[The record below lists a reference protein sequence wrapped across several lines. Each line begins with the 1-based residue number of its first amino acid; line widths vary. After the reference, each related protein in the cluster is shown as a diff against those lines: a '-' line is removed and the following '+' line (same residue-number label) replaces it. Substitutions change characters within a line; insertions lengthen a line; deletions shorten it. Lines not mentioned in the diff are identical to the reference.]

1 MKISI
6 ALLFVLSVAGVGC
19 GPAIS
24 APPVPSGRPAAQ
36 PVETQAARPTSNAG
50 ASWPLSRGDELAT
63 GVAKTTLPARPQV
76 LWKFSTGKNSVE
88 ATPAIVDGIVYIGD
102 MQEKLYA
109 LKLDTPET
117 GGEKLWDFPGELG
130 FPGSPAVR
138 DGKVYCGDGDG
149 VFYCLQASDAKV
161 IWKQATE
168 AEIVAGANFWKDK
181 VLVGSQDSRLYCF
194 DAKTG
199 ELAWKLQIE
208 NQIRTFS
215 TIVDDKCFVMQCDGK
230 LHVVDLNKGE
240 IIASVPIDQANQFS
254 SPAVLGERLYFG
266 TEEGAVMC
274 INWKKP
280 EIAWTVAEKTGE
292 AFRSS
297 PAVAEGI
304 VAIGTRGRRV
314 NALDPKDGSELWS
327 FPTKNKVDASPVI
340 VGDRVLAASTDGR
353 IYLIDRKTGKE
364 TWQYQCQGGINA
376 GAAVADN
383 RFVVGTD
390 RGLIYCFGMPEGVD
404 DPMKTNLR

>member
-1 MKISI
+1 MKVSI
-6 ALLFVLSVAGVGC
+6 ALLCVLSITGAGC
-19 GPAIS
+19 GPAIA
-24 APPVPSGRPAAQ
+24 APPVP
-36 PVETQAARPTSNAG
+36 AARPASNA
-50 ASWPLSRGDELAT
+50 ATSWPLARGDELAT
-63 GVAKTTLPARPQV
+63 GVAQSGLPAKPQV
-76 LWKFSTGKNSVE
+76 LWKFSANKNSVE
-88 ATPAIVDGIVYIGD
+88 ATPAIVDGVVYVGD

-109 LKLDTPET
+109 LKLSTPET
-117 GGEKLWDFPGELG
+117 EGHKLWDFPGELG
-130 FPGSPAVR
+130 FPGAPAVR
-138 DGKVYCGDGDG
+138 DGMVYCGDGDG

-161 IWKQATE
+161 IWKQPTE

-199 ELAWKLQIE
+199 DIAWKLQIE

-240 IIASVPIDQANQFS
+240 IVSSVPIDQANTTS
-254 SPAVLGERLYFG
+254 TPAVLGDHLYFG
-266 TEEGAVMC
+266 TEEGAVVC

-280 EIAWTVAEKTGE
+280 EIAWKIEEKSGE

-297 PAVAEGI
+297 PAVADGI
-304 VAIGTRGRRV
+304 VVIGTRGRRV

-340 VGDRVLAASTDGR
+340 VGDRVLVGATDGR

-390 RGLIYCFGMPEGVD
+390 RGLIYCFGLPEGVD
-404 DPMKTNLR
+404 EPMLKVKPLER

>member
-1 MKISI
+1 MFLITFLI
-6 ALLFVLSVAGVGC
+6 VAGVAC
-19 GPAIS
+19 APVAS
-24 APPVPSGRPAAQ
+24 APPVPSAAA
-36 PVETQAARPTSNAG
+36 PKSGVKETSDAAT
-50 ASWPLSRGDELAT
+50 SWPLARGDELAT
-63 GVAKTTLPARPQV
+63 GVAKCGLPAKPQV
-76 LWKFSTGKNSVE
+76 LWKFSADKNSVE
-88 ATPAIVDGIVYIGD
+88 ATPAIVDGVVYVGD

-109 LKLDTPET
+109 LKLDTPNKD
-117 GGEKLWDFPGELG
+117 GEKIWDFPGELG
-130 FPGSPAVR
+130 FPGAPAVR
-138 DGKVYCGDGDG
+138 DGNVYCGDGDG
-149 VFYCLQASDAKV
+149 VFYCLQASNAKV
-161 IWKQATE
+161 IWKQPTE

-199 ELAWKLQIE
+199 DLAWKLQIE
-208 NQIRTFS
+208 NQIRSFS
-215 TIVDDKCFVMQCDGK
+215 TIVDDRCFVMQCDGK

-240 IIASVPIDQANQFS
+240 ITASLPIEQANQFS
-254 SPAVLGERLYFG
+254 SPAVLGDHLYFG
-266 TEEGAVMC
+266 TEEGSVMC
-274 INWKKP
+274 LNWKKP
-280 EIAWTVAEKTGE
+280 EIVWSIEDKSGE
-292 AFRSS
+292 AYRSS

-304 VAIGTRGRRV
+304 VVIGTRGRRV

-340 VGDRVLAASTDGR
+340 VGDRVLVGASDGR

-364 TWQYQCQGGINA
+364 TWHYQCQGGING

-404 DPMKTNLR
+404 DPMKKPERR

>member
-1 MKISI
+1 MGILILRLLVLI
-6 ALLFVLSVAGVGC
+6 AAVGC
-19 GPAIS
+19 APVAS
-24 APPVPSGRPAAQ
+24 APPAATPAAATKTPAQ
-36 PVETQAARPTSNAG
+36 PTSG
-50 ASWPLSRGDELAT
+50 GTSWPLSRGDELAT
-63 GVAKTTLPARPQV
+63 GVAKSGLPAKPQV
-76 LWKFSTGKNSVE
+76 LWKYSTGKNSVE
-88 ATPAIVDGIVYIGD
+88 ATPAVVDGVVYIGD

-117 GGEKLWDFPGELG
+117 GGHKLWDFPGELG

-138 DGKVYCGDGDG
+138 DGKVYCGDGEG
-149 VFYCLQASDAKV
+149 IFYCLQASDAKV

-199 ELAWKLQIE
+199 EIAWKLQIE

-240 IIASVPIDQANQFS
+240 IVSSVPVEQANTTS
-254 SPAVLGERLYFG
+254 TPAVLGDHLYFG
-266 TEEGAVMC
+266 TEDGAVMC
-274 INWKKP
+274 INWKTP
-280 EIAWTVAEKTGE
+280 EIAWSIEEKSGD

-304 VAIGTRGRRV
+304 VVIGTRGRRV

-340 VGDRVLAASTDGR
+340 VGDRVLVGAADGR

-390 RGLIYCFGMPEGVD
+390 RGLIYCFGMPDGVD
-404 DPMKTNLR
+404 GPTANSPR

>member
-1 MKISI
+1 MRISI
-6 ALLFVLSVAGVGC
+6 PLLFLLSIVAAAC
-19 GPAIS
+19 SS
-24 APPVPSGRPAAQ
+24 ALSDD
-36 PVETQAARPTSNAG
+36 AG
-50 ASWPLSRGDELAT
+50 KSWPLSRGDELAT
-63 GVAKTTLPARPQV
+63 GVSQTTLPAKPRV
-76 LWKFSTGKNSVE
+76 LWKYSTDKNSVE
-88 ATPAIVDGIVYIGD
+88 TTPAIVDGVVYIGD
-102 MQEKLYA
+102 MQAKLYA
-109 LKLDTPET
+109 LKLDTQQP

-138 DGKVYCGDGDG
+138 DGRVYCGDGDG
-149 VFYCLQASDAKV
+149 IFYCLQASDAKV
-161 IWKQATE
+161 IWKQPTE

-199 ELAWKLQIE
+199 EIAWKLQIE

-240 IIASVPIDQANQFS
+240 IVSSVAIDQANTTS
-254 SPAVLGERLYFG
+254 TPAVLGDHLYFG
-266 TEEGAVMC
+266 TEDGSVMC
-274 INWKKP
+274 IDWKTPK
-280 EIAWTVAEKTGE
+280 IAWSITEKSGE

-297 PAVAEGI
+297 PAVAQGI
-304 VAIGTRGRRV
+304 VVIGTRGRRV
-314 NALDPKDGSELWS
+314 NALDPQDGSELWS

-340 VGDRVLAASTDGR
+340 VGDRVLVGANDGR

-364 TWQYQCQGGINA
+364 TWQYQCLGGINA
-376 GAAVADN
+376 GAAVADG

-390 RGLIYCFGMPEGVD
+390 RGLIYCFGQ
-404 DPMKTNLR
+404 